1 MATLS
6 RGEQILTKSIVVISD
21 THTGSIYGMLPPNF
35 TLSDDRPITLNAG
48 QQFLWQCW
56 EHFVKKVAAYKPV
69 AIIANGDL
77 IDGLQPA
84 QRGTELCLPLL
95 ADQAEAA
102 QEMLQGLLDACGNPK
117 LYVIAGTAYHTS
129 PAAREEEVIAKALK
143 AKRYQGAGTGRYVR
157 QALDLDVDGVH
168 LNFAHAIGVT
178 TGSYRATAIDKEAL
192 FATLAGREGKV
203 AHSDG
208 IVRSHVH
215 SFTHVE
221 LPHKHALTTP
231 CWQLQTEFCRKKSQY
246 RMIPDVGGIVL
257 WIDGVAKRAGEDGIR
272 VEKIIYPL
280 PPPTVTKL

>member
-1 MATLS
+1 MATHK
-6 RGEQILTKSIVVISD
+6 GGTLTKAIVVISD
-21 THTGSIYGMLPPNF
+21 VHTGSIYGLMPPNF
-35 TLSDDRPITLNAG
+35 TSSDDRPVALNAG
-48 QQFLWQCW
+48 QKFLYECW
-56 EHFVKKVAAYKPV
+56 KHFVAKVAAYKPV
-69 AIIANGDL
+69 AIVANGDL

-84 QRGTELCLPLL
+84 QRGTELCLPML
-95 ADQAEAA
+95 ADQSKAA
-102 QEMLQGLLDACGNPK
+102 QILLKGLLDACRSPK

-129 PAAREEEVIAKALK
+129 PAAREEEVIAETLHAQTYK
-143 AKRYQGAGTGRYVR
+143 GAGTGRYVR

-203 AHSDG
+203 AHCDG

-246 RMIPDVGGIVL
+246 RMLPDVGGIVL
-257 WIDGVAKRAGEDGIR
+257 WVDGAAKRAGEDGIR
-272 VEKIIYPL
+272 VEKVMYGL
-280 PPPTVTKL
+280 PAPTVTKL